1 MSGGE
6 SQAVPMD
13 LSGTPST
20 MVPMDGATATAAT
33 RRTWFVR
40 DPFVVVG
47 IAFVCLVITGM
58 VWSSLGGSG
67 SASTAVTSTVETV
80 TRGSMSETVSADGTV
95 EAAKTDDL
103 SFGSSGKVT
112 AVNVK
117 AGDTVK
123 AGQVLATIDPTDLE
137 SSVAAAE
144 STVADA
150 AAQVADDKSSGASSE
165 QLAADETSLI
175 SAYDS
180 LTSAKDALAG
190 ASLIAT
196 FDGTVAQVKVTAG
209 EQLAGGTGGTS
220 ATGSGSGSGT
230 SSSSLGS
237 GGTTGIPGAASSSS
251 STSASSDPH
260 VQVVSKGSYEVTLNV
275 GSDDVDS
282 VEVGQV
288 ATLTVSKA
296 SSSSS
301 GGFPGFPGG
310 GFPGRGGSQNQ
321 TGGAGGGSSAGGA
334 SQRTQQ
340 SSAPSATGKVI
351 EVARVA
357 DASSGVAQYPVKIA
371 FTASATEFYVGSN
384 VTGSIETKTRDN
396 VLQVP
401 VRAVTTSNGKSTVE
415 VAVDGTVDGKTE
427 TRTVKTG
434 LTSGGNIEIKS
445 GLKAGEKVVIP
456 GIGGFPGGGAGG
468 GFPSGGIPSG
478 GFPSGS
484 IPSGG
489 FPTQGGTGQ

>member
-1 MSGGE
+1 ME
-6 SQAVPMD
+6 
-13 LSGTPST
+13 LSGRPST
-20 MVPMDGATATAAT
+20 MTPMEGTTATAGSW
-33 RRTWFVR
+33 RTWFGREPYIGVW
-40 DPFVVVG
+40 
-47 IAFVCLVITGM
+47 IAFVCLVIAGM

-67 SASTAVTSTVETV
+67 SASTAATGTVETV

-95 EAAKTDDL
+95 EAANTDDL
-103 SFGSSGKVT
+103 SFSSSGKVT

-117 AGDTVK
+117 AGDAVK

-137 SSVAAAE
+137 SSVASAE

-150 AAQVADDKSSGASSE
+150 AAQVADDKSSGASAE
-165 QLAADETSLI
+165 QLAADETSLT

-180 LTSAKDALAG
+180 LTRARDALAG
-190 ASLIAT
+190 ASLVAT
-196 FDGTVAQVKVTAG
+196 FDGTVAEVNVTAG

-237 GGTTGIPGAASSSS
+237 RGTTGIPGGTSSSSSS
-251 STSASSDPH
+251 STSASSGPH
-260 VQVVSKGSYEVTLNV
+260 IQVVSKGSYKVTLNV

-282 VEVGQV
+282 VEVGQI

-310 GFPGRGGSQNQ
+310 FPGAGGNPTQ
-321 TGGAGGGSSAGGA
+321 TGGTGDGSSAGGG
-334 SQRTQQ
+334 SQQTQQ
-340 SSAPSATGKVI
+340 SSAPSATGKVV

-357 DASSGVAQYPVKIA
+357 DASTGVAQYPVKIE

-401 VRAVTTSNGKSTVE
+401 VRAVTTNNGTSTVE
-415 VAVDGTVDGKTE
+415 VAVDGTADGKTE

-445 GLKAGEKVVIP
+445 GLKAGEVVVIT
-456 GIGGFPGGGAGG
+456 GVRGFPGGGAGG
-468 GFPSGGIPSG
+468 GLPSGGIPNGGIPSG
-478 GFPSGS
+478 G
-484 IPSGG
+484 IPNGG
-489 FPTQGGTGQ
+489 FPTQGGTGP